1 MNKITISIST
11 LFLTLG
17 LLSGCGEKK
26 EEAPKAEAPAA
37 EQKPA
42 EQAAA
47 PAAAVGTAITDAAKA
62 AGDAAAKAADATT
75 QAVGDAAKATGD
87 VAAKAADATTQ
98 AVGDAAKATGDAAAK
113 AADATTQAA
122 TDAAK
127 ATGDAAAKAADA
139 TTQAATAAVS
149 GAVDGEKVYK
159 GLCFSCHDMGVAGS
173 PKLGDKA
180 DWGPRIAKGNDAL
193 YKSAIEGRMNITP
206 GKVMPAKGGNPALSD
221 AEVKAAVDFMMS
233 KGK

>member
-26 EEAPKAEAPAA
+26 EEAPKAEAA

-47 PAAAVGTAITDAAKA
+47 PAATGAAITDAAKA
-62 AGDAAAKAADATT
+62 AGDAVTKAADATK

-113 AADATTQAA
+113 AADATKQAVG
-122 TDAAK
+122 DAAK
-127 ATGDAAAKAADA
+127 ATGDAAAKAANA
-139 TTQAATAAVS
+139 TTQAATAAVG

-193 YKSAIEGRMNITP
+193 YKSAIEGRNNITP